1 MLRKSRRN
9 RSAGFGLRQNLLGAN
24 RLGLQKTNLLP
35 NYLSTKNRAKGRRR
49 TTVKQAETAESNAP
63 PIDPSDLPAERR
75 VEAVLF
81 LAKEVLSLKRISDL
95 AELEDATEARTRI
108 KELNEYYDVRQRAFH
123 IKRLAGGYQMMTR
136 PLFSKWIRRLNHV
149 PQPSRLS
156 TPASETLA
164 VVAYRQPVT
173 KAEVESIRGVSCGEM
188 IRQLMEKELVKIC
201 GRSDDLGRPFLYATT
216 KEFLKLFGLA
226 SLNEL
231 PEAKTLR
238 IDPSKQTSNTWVNA
252 E

>member
-1 MLRKSRRN
+1 MRRAASFATRQKAQPALQSGGKSN
-9 RSAGFGLRQNLLGAN
+9 LWGPKYLFYRS
-24 RLGLQKTNLLP
+24 KTA
-35 NYLSTKNRAKGRRR
+35 KNQWVKRARAKQKSHDSTGSQP
-49 TTVKQAETAESNAP
+49 VA
-63 PIDPSDLPAERR
+63 IDPSDLPPERR

-81 LAKEVLSLKRISDL
+81 LAKEVLSLKRICDL

-108 KELNEYYDVRQRAFH
+108 KELNEYYDSRQRAFH

-238 IDPSKQTSNTWVNA
+238 IDPSKQTSHTWVNA